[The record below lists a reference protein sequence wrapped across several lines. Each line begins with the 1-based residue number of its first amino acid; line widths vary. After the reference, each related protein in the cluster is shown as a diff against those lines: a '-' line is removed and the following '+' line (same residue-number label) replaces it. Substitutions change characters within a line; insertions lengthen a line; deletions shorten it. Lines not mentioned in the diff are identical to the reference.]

1 MRARSAV
8 LAVAALIIGVVMGSM
23 LNPRPTG
30 AVSKE
35 IIQLQED
42 VSQLLQGQQTMRS
55 TIDANNASMRT
66 LVQQSLDSVN
76 ALNQQMAT
84 LQKNVQEATANS
96 SSRID
101 TMSTQTQGISD
112 NLQDVQAR
120 VGKVAAQINDM
131 QSTLQ
136 SIDGRLAGGS
146 APSGV
151 PAGGAPGGGANGS
164 GVPPSAGGP
173 GSATPPNGGG
183 GLSSLPGV
191 SSDTLYQNALRD
203 FTTGKYDLA
212 RQEFGDYVL
221 HVPSTDLASNAQFYL
236 GEISYA
242 QADYKD
248 AIAQYNL
255 VLANYPQ
262 SYKLAAALLKKG
274 FAELEMGMK
283 ATGTKDLRE
292 LVRRFPGADEARRA
306 QAKLKEI
313 GAATAVPRRT
323 RKPPASVQAA
333 RSVRSAAS
341 NSILRIRTSPILE
354 CGGLPLLWLRSKTRR
369 DRPAPVWLDEWE
381 S

>member
-8 LAVAALIIGVVMGSM
+8 LAVAALIVGVVFGSM

-35 IIQLQED
+35 MIQLQED
-42 VSQLLQGQQTMRS
+42 VSQLLQGQQSMRS

-96 SSRID
+96 TSRID

-136 SIDGRLAGGS
+136 SIDGRLAGGIS
-146 APSGV
+146 PSGA
-151 PAGGAPGGGANGS
+151 PAGGAPNGGAG
-164 GVPPSAGGP
+164 GPGAPPSAGGAGAP
-173 GSATPPNGGG
+173 TSGGG
-183 GLSSLPGV
+183 GPASLPGV
-191 SSDTLYQNALRD
+191 SSDNLYQNALRD

-221 HVPSTDLASNAQFYL
+221 HFPSTDLASNAQFYL

-242 QADYKD
+242 QADFKD
-248 AIAQYNL
+248 AITQYNL

-274 FAELEMGMK
+274 FAELELGMK

-292 LVRRFPGADEARRA
+292 VARRFPSSDEARRA
-306 QAKLKEI
+306 QAKLREI
-313 GAATAVPRRT
+313 GATASPSRSSAPR
-323 RKPPASVQAA
+323 
-333 RSVRSAAS
+333 
-341 NSILRIRTSPILE
+341 
-354 CGGLPLLWLRSKTRR
+354 
-369 DRPAPVWLDEWE
+369 
-381 S
+381 

>member
-1 MRARSAV
+1 MRARSVV
-8 LAVAALIIGVVMGSM
+8 LAVAALVVGVVLGSM
-23 LNPRPTG
+23 LNPQPTG

-66 LVQQSLDSVN
+66 LLQQSLDSVN

-136 SIDGRLAGGS
+136 SIDGRIAGGS
-146 APSGV
+146 SPSSA
-151 PAGGAPGGGANGS
+151 PAGGAPSGGPGAPPSAGDA
-164 GVPPSAGGP
+164 GAPPSAGG
-173 GSATPPNGGG
+173 GT
-183 GLSSLPGV
+183 SSLPRA
-191 SSDTLYQNALRD
+191 SSDNLYQNALRD

-221 HVPSTDLASNAQFYL
+221 HFPSTDLASNAQFYL

-242 QADYKD
+242 QGDFKD

-262 SYKLAAALLKKG
+262 SYKLGAALLKKG
-274 FAELEMGMK
+274 FAELELGMK

-292 LVRRFPGADEARRA
+292 VERRFPSSDEARRA

-313 GAATAVPRRT
+313 GATASP
-323 RKPPASVQAA
+323 A
-333 RSVRSAAS
+333 RSSA
-341 NSILRIRTSPILE
+341 PH
-354 CGGLPLLWLRSKTRR
+354 
-369 DRPAPVWLDEWE
+369 
-381 S
+381 

>member
-221 HVPSTDLASNAQFYL
+221 HFPSTDLASNAQFYL

-313 GAATAVPRRT
+313 GATTAVPR
-323 RKPPASVQAA
+323 
-333 RSVRSAAS
+333 
-341 NSILRIRTSPILE
+341 TSPH
-354 CGGLPLLWLRSKTRR
+354 
-369 DRPAPVWLDEWE
+369 
-381 S
+381 

>member
-1 MRARSAV
+1 V
-8 LAVAALIIGVVMGSM
+8 LAVAALIIGVVMGSR

-42 VSQLLQGQQTMRS
+42 VSQLLQGQQTIRS

-221 HVPSTDLASNAQFYL
+221 HFPSTDLASNAQFYL

-313 GAATAVPRRT
+313 GATTAVPR
-323 RKPPASVQAA
+323 
-333 RSVRSAAS
+333 
-341 NSILRIRTSPILE
+341 TSPH
-354 CGGLPLLWLRSKTRR
+354 
-369 DRPAPVWLDEWE
+369 
-381 S
+381 

>member
-8 LAVAALIIGVVMGSM
+8 LAVAALLVGVILGSM

-55 TIDANNASMRT
+55 TIDANNASIRT
-66 LVQQSLDSVN
+66 LLQQSLDSVN

-96 SSRID
+96 SSKID
-101 TMSTQTQGISD
+101 TMSTQTQGVSD

-136 SIDGRLAGGS
+136 SIDGRIAGGS
-146 APSGV
+146 PTPSAAPSN
-151 PAGGAPGGGANGS
+151 GAPGAGSNGS
-164 GVPPSAGGP
+164 SAPPSADSSNGAAANPP
-173 GSATPPNGGG
+173 GRG
-183 GLSSLPGV
+183 GLNSLAGA

-212 RQEFGDYVL
+212 RQEFGDYVM
-221 HVPSTDLASNAQFYL
+221 HYPSTDLASNAQFYL

-262 SYKLAAALLKKG
+262 SYKLAASLLKKG
-274 FAELEMGMK
+274 FAELELGMK

-292 LVRRFPGADEARRA
+292 VVRRFPGADEARRA

-313 GAATAVPRRT
+313 GATTTAPRSST
-323 RKPPASVQAA
+323 PH
-333 RSVRSAAS
+333 
-341 NSILRIRTSPILE
+341 
-354 CGGLPLLWLRSKTRR
+354 
-369 DRPAPVWLDEWE
+369 
-381 S
+381 

>member
-8 LAVAALIIGVVMGSM
+8 LAVAAVMVGVVMGSM

-42 VSQLLQGQQTMRS
+42 VSQLLQGQQAMRS
-55 TIDANNASMRT
+55 TLDTNNASMRT
-66 LVQQSLDSVN
+66 LVQQSLESVN
-76 ALNQQMAT
+76 GLNQQMAT

-96 SSRID
+96 SSKID
-101 TMSTQTQGISD
+101 TMSTQTQGLSD

-136 SIDGRLAGGS
+136 SIDGRLAGGI
-146 APSGV
+146 APN
-151 PAGGAPGGGANGS
+151 GAPANTAPGS
-164 GVPPSAGGP
+164 GSGAPPSADNPSGAA
-173 GSATPPNGGG
+173 GSPSGRG

-191 SSDTLYQNALRD
+191 STDTLYQNALRD

-221 HVPSTDLASNAQFYL
+221 HFPSTDLASNAQFYL

-274 FAELEMGMK
+274 FAELELGMK

-292 LVRRFPGADEARRA
+292 VERRFPGADEARRA

-313 GAATAVPRRT
+313 GATTTAPR
-323 RKPPASVQAA
+323 S
-333 RSVRSAAS
+333 
-341 NSILRIRTSPILE
+341 L
-354 CGGLPLLWLRSKTRR
+354 
-369 DRPAPVWLDEWE
+369 APH
-381 S
+381 

>member
-8 LAVAALIIGVVMGSM
+8 LAVAALVVGVVLGSM

-66 LVQQSLDSVN
+66 LLQQSLDSVN

-96 SSRID
+96 SSKID
-101 TMSTQTQGISD
+101 TMATQTQGVSD

-136 SIDGRLAGGS
+136 SIDGRIAGGS
-146 APSGV
+146 APNAAPVNGASG
-151 PAGGAPGGGANGS
+151 PGAPPATGDSGAPPSGGGM
-164 GVPPSAGGP
+164 
-173 GSATPPNGGG
+173 
-183 GLSSLPGV
+183 SSLPRA
-191 SSDTLYQNALRD
+191 SSDNLYQNALRD

-221 HVPSTDLASNAQFYL
+221 KFPSTDLASNAQFYL

-242 QADYKD
+242 QGDFKD
-248 AIAQYNL
+248 AIAQYNQ

-262 SYKLAAALLKKG
+262 SYKLAAASLKKG
-274 FAELEMGMK
+274 FAELELGMK

-292 LVRRFPGADEARRA
+292 VERRFPSSDEARRA
-306 QAKLKEI
+306 QAKLREI
-313 GAATAVPRRT
+313 GAPATP
-323 RKPPASVQAA
+323 S
-333 RSVRSAAS
+333 RSSA
-341 NSILRIRTSPILE
+341 PH
-354 CGGLPLLWLRSKTRR
+354 
-369 DRPAPVWLDEWE
+369 
-381 S
+381 

>member
-1 MRARSAV
+1 MRARSVV
-8 LAVAALIIGVVMGSM
+8 LAVAALVVGVVLGSM
-23 LNPRPTG
+23 LNPQPTG

-66 LVQQSLDSVN
+66 LLQQSLDSVN

-96 SSRID
+96 GSRID

-136 SIDGRLAGGS
+136 SIDGRIAGGS
-146 APSGV
+146 SPSIA
-151 PAGGAPGGGANGS
+151 PAGGAPGSGPGA
-164 GVPPSAGGP
+164 PPSAGDAGASP
-173 GSATPPNGGG
+173 SGGG
-183 GLSSLPGV
+183 TSSLPRA
-191 SSDTLYQNALRD
+191 SSDNLYQNALRD

-221 HVPSTDLASNAQFYL
+221 HFPSTDLASNAQFYL

-242 QADYKD
+242 QGDFKD

-262 SYKLAAALLKKG
+262 SYKLGAALLKKG
-274 FAELEMGMK
+274 FAELELGMK
-283 ATGTKDLRE
+283 ATGSKDLRE
-292 LVRRFPGADEARRA
+292 VERRFPSSDEARRA
-306 QAKLKEI
+306 QAKLREI
-313 GAATAVPRRT
+313 GATASP
-323 RKPPASVQAA
+323 A
-333 RSVRSAAS
+333 RSSA
-341 NSILRIRTSPILE
+341 PH
-354 CGGLPLLWLRSKTRR
+354 
-369 DRPAPVWLDEWE
+369 
-381 S
+381 

>member
-8 LAVAALIIGVVMGSM
+8 LAVAALIVGVVLGSM

-42 VSQLLQGQQTMRS
+42 VSQLLQGQQAMRS
-55 TIDANNASMRT
+55 TIDANNASLRT
-66 LVQQSLDSVN
+66 LLQQSQDSVS

-96 SSRID
+96 SSKID
-101 TMSTQTQGISD
+101 TMSTQTQGLSD

-131 QSTLQ
+131 QNTLQ
-136 SIDGRLAGGS
+136 SIDGRLAGGI
-146 APSGV
+146 APSGAA
-151 PAGGAPGGGANGS
+151 AGGAGGPGA
-164 GVPPSAGGP
+164 PPSAGGAGAP
-173 GSATPPNGGG
+173 TSGGG
-183 GLSSLPGV
+183 GPASLPGA
-191 SSDTLYQNALRD
+191 SSDNLYQNALRD

-221 HVPSTDLASNAQFYL
+221 KFPSTDLASNAQFYL

-242 QADYKD
+242 QGDFKD
-248 AIAQYNL
+248 AVAQYNL

-262 SYKLAAALLKKG
+262 SYKLGAALLKKG
-274 FAELEMGMK
+274 FAELELGMK

-292 LVRRFPGADEARRA
+292 VERRFPSSDEARRA
-306 QAKLKEI
+306 QAKLREI
-313 GAATAVPRRT
+313 GATASP
-323 RKPPASVQAA
+323 A
-333 RSVRSAAS
+333 RSSA
-341 NSILRIRTSPILE
+341 PH
-354 CGGLPLLWLRSKTRR
+354 
-369 DRPAPVWLDEWE
+369 
-381 S
+381 

>member
-8 LAVAALIIGVVMGSM
+8 LAVAALVVGVFMGSI

-66 LVQQSLDSVN
+66 LLQQSLDSVN

-136 SIDGRLAGGS
+136 SIDGRIAGGA
-146 APSGV
+146 APGGP
-151 PAGGAPGGGANGS
+151 PAGGAPGGANG
-164 GVPPSAGGP
+164 AGGAGAAP
-173 GSATPPNGGG
+173 STDNSGGAAGSPSGRG
-183 GLSSLPGV
+183 GLSSLPGA

-221 HVPSTDLASNAQFYL
+221 HFPSTDLASNAQFYL

-248 AIAQYNL
+248 AIAVQPGAGEL
-255 VLANYPQ
+255 
-262 SYKLAAALLKKG
+262 S
-274 FAELEMGMK
+274 AELQTRRGTAEEGFRRTGNGHEGYGHEGSARSSAPLPRRRRSAPRASEAKRNRRDDYCAAFFLATLK
-283 ATGTKDLRE
+283 A
-292 LVRRFPGADEARRA
+292 VRRVRPRSAFVAAVFPPPSVLVTPVDH
-306 QAKLKEI
+306 
-313 GAATAVPRRT
+313 
-323 RKPPASVQAA
+323 PPA
-333 RSVRSAAS
+333 
-341 NSILRIRTSPILE
+341 NS
-354 CGGLPLLWLRSKTRR
+354 
-369 DRPAPVWLDEWE
+369 E
-381 S
+381 SSS

>member
-8 LAVAALIIGVVMGSM
+8 LAVAALIVGVVMGSM

-66 LVQQSLDSVN
+66 LVQQSLDAVN

-96 SSRID
+96 TSRID

-120 VGKVAAQINDM
+120 MGKVAAQINDM

-136 SIDGRLAGGS
+136 SIDGRIAGGS
-146 APSGV
+146 SLSSA
-151 PAGGAPGGGANGS
+151 PAGGAPSGGAGAS
-164 GVPPSAGGP
+164 PSTGDTGAP
-173 GSATPPNGGG
+173 APGGG
-183 GLSSLPGV
+183 GTSSLPRA
-191 SSDTLYQNALRD
+191 SSDNLYQNALRD

-221 HVPSTDLASNAQFYL
+221 KFPSTDLASNAQFYL

-242 QADYKD
+242 QGDFKD
-248 AIAQYNL
+248 AIAQYNQ

-274 FAELEMGMK
+274 FAELELGMK

-292 LVRRFPGADEARRA
+292 VERRFPGSDEARRA
-306 QAKLKEI
+306 QAKLREI
-313 GAATAVPRRT
+313 GA
-323 RKPPASVQAA
+323 PASPA
-333 RSVRSAAS
+333 RSSA
-341 NSILRIRTSPILE
+341 PH
-354 CGGLPLLWLRSKTRR
+354 
-369 DRPAPVWLDEWE
+369 
-381 S
+381 